1 MQSQP
6 MKLSKIDPSI
16 IPSVRPL
23 NTDSNEYKML
33 ELSIKKN
40 GQRQA
45 ITVRQLTDEEL
56 SKSGSKAKYG
66 IIDGHH
72 RYHIALNSGQD
83 LILATID
90 TTKASEVHDL
100 ILALQLNE
108 SAQKMSPT
116 EKGAVISQLVE
127 LSKTE
132 DNPKGKSVIEVA
144 KEAFNIEKSMAYRC
158 LTAYKKSIGIS
169 KKASKKKTDDFTV
182 NSFNEVLKSFPSK
195 QEDFESNDLQQC
207 VSYVNI
213 IETLEKQ
220 LKLAKTNL
228 LKREG
233 VKAEV
238 EARRTAKKVSTST
251 VKPNESTTKKVK
263 ELSDL
268 SKMQNTV
275 DFENFIHEGHSL
287 ETVYTVLKK
296 VFANEKKYDQFGPK
310 DFASMVREVNYVY
323 GVSFEEAINEL
334 FTNDDM
340 IARIQE
346 CLDNPD

>member
-116 EKGAVISQLVE
+116 ENQKQ
-127 LSKTE
+127 KT
-132 DNPKGKSVIEVA
+132 IQ
-144 KEAFNIEKSMAYRC
+144 
-158 LTAYKKSIGIS
+158 
-169 KKASKKKTDDFTV
+169 KAR
-182 NSFNEVLKSFPSK
+182 VL
-195 QEDFESNDLQQC
+195 
-207 VSYVNI
+207 
-213 IETLEKQ
+213 
-220 LKLAKTNL
+220 
-228 LKREG
+228 
-233 VKAEV
+233 
-238 EARRTAKKVSTST
+238 
-251 VKPNESTTKKVK
+251 
-263 ELSDL
+263 
-268 SKMQNTV
+268 
-275 DFENFIHEGHSL
+275 
-287 ETVYTVLKK
+287 
-296 VFANEKKYDQFGPK
+296 
-310 DFASMVREVNYVY
+310 
-323 GVSFEEAINEL
+323 
-334 FTNDDM
+334 
-340 IARIQE
+340 
-346 CLDNPD
+346 

>member
-1 MQSQP
+1 MQSQLI
-6 MKLSKIDPSI
+6 KLSKIDPDV
-16 IPSVRPL
+16 IPLVRPL
-23 NTDSNEYKML
+23 DTNSNEYKML

-40 GQRQA
+40 GQHQA
-45 ITVRQLTDEEL
+45 ITVRQLTDEER
-56 SKSGSKAKYG
+56 SKSGSKAKFG

-72 RYHIALNSGQD
+72 RYNIALNSGQD

-90 TTKASEVHDL
+90 TTKASAAHDL

-116 EKGAVISQLVE
+116 EKGSVISQLVE

-238 EARRTAKKVSTST
+238 EARRTAVFVERIKT
-251 VKPNESTTKKVK
+251 VNKKVK

-275 DFENFIHEGHSL
+275 DFENFIHEGHPL
-287 ETVYTVLKK
+287 EIVYTVLKR
-296 VFANEKKYDQFGPK
+296 VFANEKKYDQFGSK

-340 IARIQE
+340 IVRIQE
-346 CLDNPD
+346 CLDNSD